1 MSTLE
6 TVNRGFEAVAT
17 TVMRY
22 RCSVEDT
29 AALWGG
35 CPGGTKTT
43 SSRSNTRWTSLAAT
57 RCPWWIGSNVPPIT
71 PIRRCARSPSAGV
84 IGPASCSRGRSVPLV
99 RGVAEGPHQAQQRH
113 EPDHHAHADGQRG
126 HGKLAA
132 LGQHLRD
139 AHRALRPRRFRRGVG
154 SLVGPP
160 SAYSLAEA
168 DQTPPT
174 RHPPEG

>member
-57 RCPWWIGSNVPPIT
+57 RCPWWIGSKVPPMT
-71 PIRRCARSPSAGV
+71 PRRRRRPSGVLAAGSEDEQPEQDDGQQHEDADAHEPGAQAAGRGLQDDV
-84 IGPASCSRGRSVPLV
+84 RVRHGRHPTVSSRGS
-99 RGVAEGPHQAQQRH
+99 
-113 EPDHHAHADGQRG
+113 
-126 HGKLAA
+126 
-132 LGQHLRD
+132 LR
-139 AHRALRPRRFRRGVG
+139 
-154 SLVGPP
+154 
-160 SAYSLAEA
+160 
-168 DQTPPT
+168 
-174 RHPPEG
+174 